1 MLYGF
6 LDTIDQN
13 KQLHTTSLDHH
24 TKPMTSFFSLASGAT
39 NAATAASA
47 TQHDQHHTTSI
58 NQISPDSLFL
68 YRNDESALK
77 GSFELWQHQHQHHQQ
92 QQQQHQQDH
101 IHQQDHHHQNQH
113 QQSSQDLYASSVGL
127 GVGSTN
133 MTASVMMG
141 SGGAGLTSCQD
152 CGNQAKKDCA
162 HMRCRAC
169 CKSRGFQCA
178 THVKSTWIPAAK
190 RRERIQQLSSLQQQ
204 HLHDGGVVGGE
215 ANKRLRSENSASR
228 LTSLAQGMESGDFPS
243 EASSPALFRCVK
255 VSSMEEGEDHYA
267 YQTAINI
274 GGHVFKGI
282 LYDQGPEGSYNAG
295 GGGEG
300 SSSGT
305 GGAPSPLNLILDG
318 STADEDAAARS
329 RAAATNSNVA
339 KSVAMA
345 SSAAFLD
352 PTLYQQSNLSS
363 YLVAGTQFFPSPRP

>member
-6 LDTIDQN
+6 LDTVDQN

-39 NAATAASA
+39 NAATTA
-47 TQHDQHHTTSI
+47 QDDQHHTTTI
-58 NQISPDSLFL
+58 NQITPESLFL

-92 QQQQHQQDH
+92 QQDHIHHQDHHHHQQQQHQQ
-101 IHQQDHHHQNQH
+101 QRAQN
-113 QQSSQDLYASSVGL
+113 LYASSVGL
-127 GVGSTN
+127 GVRSTN

-141 SGGAGLTSCQD
+141 NGGVGVTSCQD

-178 THVKSTWIPAAK
+178 THVKSTWIPVAK

-204 HLHDGGVVGGE
+204 HLHDGGGVGSE

-228 LTSLAQGMESGDFPS
+228 LMSLAQGMESGDFPS

-282 LYDQGPEGSYNAG
+282 LYDQGPEGSYAAGSG
-295 GGGEG
+295 GGDGE

-305 GGAPSPLNLILDG
+305 GGAPSPLNLIPDG
-318 STADEDAAARS
+318 SAAPDAAARS
-329 RAAATNSNVA
+329 TATATTSSNAV
-339 KSVAMA
+339 KSMTMATSAM
-345 SSAAFLD
+345 AFLD
-352 PTLYQQSNLSS
+352 PTLYQQSGLGS
-363 YLVAGTQFFPSPRP
+363 YLVAGAQFFPSPRP